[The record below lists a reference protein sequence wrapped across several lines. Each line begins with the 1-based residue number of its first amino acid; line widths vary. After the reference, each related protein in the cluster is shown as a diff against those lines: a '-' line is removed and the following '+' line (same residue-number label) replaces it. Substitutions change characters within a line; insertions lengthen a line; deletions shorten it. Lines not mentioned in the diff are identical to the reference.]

1 MKDQSDVH
9 DVARK
14 NQGQSSTNDQKG
26 TQPEAV
32 SWQFYFILGVLAL
45 GVLGLVG
52 KIFGL
57 F

>member
-14 NQGQSSTNDQKG
+14 NQSQSSTRES
-26 TQPEAV
+26 QPEGV
-32 SWQFYFILGVLAL
+32 SWQFYFIVGVLAL
-45 GVLGLVG
+45 GVLGLVS
-52 KIFGL
+52 KALGL

>member
-1 MKDQSDVH
+1 MKNQSDVH

-14 NQGQSSTNDQKG
+14 DQSQSSTNES
-26 TQPEAV
+26 QPEGV
-32 SWQFYFILGVLAL
+32 SWQFYFIVGVIAL

-52 KIFGL
+52 KAFGL

>member
-14 NQGQSSTNDQKG
+14 NQSESSTKES
-26 TQPEAV
+26 QPVAV
-32 SWQFYFILGVLAL
+32 SWQFYFIVGVIAL
-45 GVLGLVG
+45 GVIGLVG
-52 KIFGL
+52 KAFGL